1 MSKVAAHVEEIIQ
14 PILEDLNYELVDV
27 EYVKEGSDY
36 YLRIAIDKD
45 GGVDLNDCTIASEKI
60 SEVMDKEDPIKE
72 PYFMDVSS
80 PGAERPLKKEKD
92 YQNAIEQPVFIS
104 LYEPVEGDKDWL
116 GVLKEVTETSI
127 TLEVKIK
134 TRTKNVTLPRKKIAK
149 ARRSV
154 ML

>member
-80 PGAERPLKKEKD
+80 PGAERKKKKEKD

-104 LYEPVEGDKDWL
+104 LYEPVEGDKEWL

>member
-14 PILEDLNYELVDV
+14 PILEELNYELVDV
-27 EYVKEGSDY
+27 EYVKEGPDF

-60 SEVMDKEDPIKE
+60 SEVMDNSDPIKE

-92 YQNAIEQPVFIS
+92 YLNAIDQPVFIS
-104 LYEPVEGDKDWL
+104 LYEPIDGDKDWL
-116 GVLKEVTETSI
+116 GVLKKVTEESI

-134 TRTKNVTLPRKKIAK
+134 TRKKDITLPRTKIAK

>member
-80 PGAERPLKKEKD
+80 PGAERPLKKKKTIKM
-92 YQNAIEQPVFIS
+92 QLNN
-104 LYEPVEGDKDWL
+104 LYL
-116 GVLKEVTETSI
+116 SRYTNLLKE
-127 TLEVKIK
+127 IK
-134 TRTKNVTLPRKKIAK
+134 NG
-149 ARRSV
+149 
-154 ML
+154 

>member
-14 PILEDLNYELVDV
+14 PILETLNYELVDV

-45 GGVDLNDCTIASEKI
+45 GGVDLNDCAIASEKI

-92 YQNAIEQPVFIS
+92 YLNTIDQPVFIS
-104 LYEPVEGDKDWL
+104 LYEPVEGDKEWL
-116 GVLKEVTETSI
+116 GTLKEVTEESI

-134 TRTKNVTLPRKKIAK
+134 TRTKNVTLPREKIAK

>member
-92 YQNAIEQPVFIS
+92 YQNAIEQLVFIS
-104 LYEPVEGDKDWL
+104 LYEPVEGDKEWL

>member
-14 PILEDLNYELVDV
+14 PILEELNYELVDV
-27 EYVKEGSDY
+27 EYVKEGPDF

-60 SEVMDKEDPIKE
+60 SEVMDNSDPIKE

-92 YQNAIEQPVFIS
+92 YLNAIDQPVFIS
-104 LYEPVEGDKDWL
+104 LYEPIDGDKDWL
-116 GVLKEVTETSI
+116 GVLKDVTEESI

-134 TRTKNVTLPRKKIAK
+134 TRKKDITLPRTKIAK